1 MYHEDWCSI
10 SESLIILSGL
20 FAIRRGN
27 NATGQ
32 GAREINKKW

>member
-1 MYHEDWCSI
+1 MYNEDWCSI
-10 SESLIILSGL
+10 SESLIILSVL